1 MRPSEAK
8 EKPRPVERH
17 RTGRGE
23 RSHSMTKTV
32 YTKTERNARERRR
45 RLAREVLTGLE
56 FVAILVFACGLP
68 GWLDALLT
76 ARGW

>member
-1 MRPSEAK
+1 MNHLEAK
-8 EKPRPVERH
+8 EKPRPVGRH

-32 YTKTERNARERRR
+32 YTKAERKAREYRR
-45 RLAREVLTGLE
+45 RLVREVLTGLE
-56 FVAILVFACGLP
+56 FTAILVLACGLP
-68 GWLDALLT
+68 GWLEAFLT